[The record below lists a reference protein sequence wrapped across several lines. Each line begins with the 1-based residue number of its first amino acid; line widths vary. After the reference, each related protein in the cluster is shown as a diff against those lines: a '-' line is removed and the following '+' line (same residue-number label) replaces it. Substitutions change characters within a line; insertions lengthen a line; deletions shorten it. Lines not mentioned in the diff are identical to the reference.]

1 LLSTVFLPK
10 SMARQPATPW
20 PTTPGSVFFG
30 DVASGAT
37 LSRATKDGRIRRLA
51 PGLYSADLRSEPG
64 ELIARNRWAVVA
76 RFVPD
81 AVIADRSAAEG
92 GMPVAGMLTV
102 VSNERK
108 EDVKLPGLVIAPRPG
123 QGPLDD
129 DNGWPAGLHLTSDA
143 RTLVDNLAVS
153 RGRAGRPART
163 LSRDEVEDWVVRT
176 AQRRPE
182 GWLDTLR
189 QRALELC
196 EQLSVP
202 ERRDVVA
209 DVIGAV
215 AGTREA
221 RASAGRLLAARA
233 AGLEYD
239 PDRIARFDE
248 LASYLAASTPAT
260 VDVPSHLAALADET
274 ATSLPFFEAYFS
286 NFIEGTEFSI
296 DEAEAI
302 VESGE
307 IPEERPEDA
316 HDVLGTFEAVA
327 DPALRAATP
336 ATVEELFELLERRHR
351 LVMMGRPDKRPGQF
365 KEKPNQAGSYIFVAP
380 TLVEGTLVEGYKRLV
395 DLPPGFARAAFEL
408 FLISEVH
415 PYDDGNGRVARA
427 AMCAELTAVDQA
439 RLVVPIVFRNEY
451 QTALRNLSRE
461 GRCDLYVRTLAYAW
475 RWTAAMPWHDRAGVD
490 GQFVATHAITDS
502 TDAERE
508 GVRLELP

>member
-1 LLSTVFLPK
+1 
-10 SMARQPATPW
+10 MARQPATPW

-30 DVASGAT
+30 DVASAAT

-51 PGLYSADLRSEPG
+51 AGLYSADLRSDPA

-92 GMPVAGMLTV
+92 GMPVAGVLTV
-102 VSNERK
+102 VSNERT
-108 EDVKLPGLVIAPRPG
+108 EDVKLPGLIVAPRRG
-123 QGPLDD
+123 AGPLGD
-129 DNGWPAGLHLTSDA
+129 DNDWPEGLHLTSDA

-163 LSRDEVEDWVVRT
+163 LSRDELEDWVVRT

-182 GWLDTLR
+182 GWLETLR
-189 QRALELC
+189 PRALELC
-196 EQLSVP
+196 EQLGFP
-202 ERRDVVA
+202 DRCDAVA
-209 DVIGAV
+209 DIIGAV

-221 RASAGRLLAARA
+221 RAGAGRLLAARA

-239 PDRIARFDE
+239 PDRVTRFDE
-248 LASYLAASTPAT
+248 LASYLAATPSTL
-260 VDVPSHLAALADET
+260 DVPRQLPALAGET
-274 ATSLPFFEAYFS
+274 STSLPFFEAYFS

-302 VESGE
+302 VASGE
-307 IPEERPEDA
+307 IPQERPEDA
-316 HDVLGTFEAVA
+316 HDVLGTFEAVH
-327 DPALRAATP
+327 DPVLRAATP
-336 ATVEELFELLERRHR
+336 ATLEELFELLDRRHR
-351 LVMMGRPDKRPGQF
+351 LVMGGRPDKRPGQF
-365 KEKPNQAGSYIFVAP
+365 KDKPNQAGSYVFVAP
-380 TLVEGTLVEGYKRLV
+380 TLVEGTLVEGYKRLA

-427 AMCAELTAVDQA
+427 AMCAELSAVDQA
-439 RLVVPIVFRNEY
+439 RIVIPIVFRNEY

-461 GRCDLYVRTLAYAW
+461 GRTDLYIRTLAYAW
-475 RWTAAMPWHDRAGVD
+475 RWTAAMPWQDRAAVD
-490 GQFVATHAITDS
+490 GQLIATSALTDS